1 MTTTAL
7 ADAALAAHDHAVD
20 LARGVDELAAAVQH
34 GTIEPALAADG
45 LRLLAALVR
54 HDLEQIA
61 RVLPRRLPSRTTIGV
76 DLGLLTGI
84 EEVVA

>member
-1 MTTTAL
+1 MTTAL

-20 LARGVDELAAAVQH
+20 LSRGIDELAVAVQA

-61 RVLPRRLPSRTTIGV
+61 RVLPRRHRPARTEIGP